1 MTVRVRCITDPACVW
16 SWAFEPVTRS
26 LMVEFGDD
34 LEWTFAMGGLAREYG
49 TDAGWG
55 PGGGRAGMAQAWLE
69 ATAESGMPTDPLA
82 WAEAPLSSTYP
93 ACMAVKAA
101 QEQGRDTAY
110 RYLRSLREGIVCRR
124 RKLDTT
130 EALVEQARAAG
141 LDAERFRVDLGSH
154 AIVEAFGADLEQARD
169 VPDVVRE
176 ADKVR
181 CSAAVGEERVPFP
194 TLRFEGVSAEAG
206 GRAGDGDAVR
216 ADAGDRAHW
225 TCGMRPLDFVRE
237 QALAAGAKPTGEP
250 RPSVL
255 EAVQRFGTMAPVEV
269 AAVCDLPLPRA
280 ESELAQLALDWR
292 IKPIPV
298 LAGKLWQ
305 LA

>member
-1 MTVRVRCITDPACVW
+1 
-16 SWAFEPVTRS
+16 
-26 LMVEFGDD
+26 MVEFGDD

-49 TDAGWG
+49 ADAGWG

-101 QEQGRDTAY
+101 QEQGRDAAY

-130 EALVEQARAAG
+130 EALVEQARATS

-169 VPDVVRE
+169 VPDVVRA

-194 TLRFEGVSAEAG
+194 TLRFEGD
-206 GRAGDGDAVR
+206 DGDPR
-216 ADAGDRAHW
+216 W

-255 EAVQRFGTMAPVEV
+255 EAVQRFGTIAAVEV

-292 IKPIPV
+292 IRPISV
-298 LAGKLWQ
+298 LAGKLWE

>member
-1 MTVRVRCITDPACVW
+1 
-16 SWAFEPVTRS
+16 
-26 LMVEFGDD
+26 MVEFGDD
-34 LEWTFAMGGLAREYG
+34 LEWTFVMGGLAREYDA
-49 TDAGWG
+49 DAGWG
-55 PGGGRAGMAQAWLE
+55 PGGGKGGMAQHWLE

-82 WAEAPLSSTYP
+82 WAEAPLASTYP

-101 QEQGRDTAY
+101 QEQGRAAAL
-110 RYLRSLREGIVCRR
+110 RYLRALREGIVCHR

-154 AIVEAFGADLEQARD
+154 AIVEAFGADLEEARD
-169 VPDVVRE
+169 VPDEVRD

-181 CSAAVGEERVPFP
+181 CSASVGEERVPFP
-194 TLRFEGVSAEAG
+194 TLRFEGD
-206 GRAGDGDAVR
+206 DGQPR
-216 ADAGDRAHW
+216 W
-225 TCGMRPLDFVRE
+225 TCGMRPYDFVRG
-237 QALAAGAKPTGEP
+237 QALAAGAQPSADP
-250 RPSVL
+250 RPTVL
-255 EAVQRFGTMAPVEV
+255 EAVQRFGTVAPVEV

-280 ESELAQLALDWR
+280 EAELAELALDWR
-292 IKPIPV
+292 IKPVQV